1 MDVRS
6 AATTRAGMALL
17 FALVLVLV
25 LVLLGTRVVGAEPV
39 GGDVAGFHH
48 QAETDRGSYEVGDPV
63 RLTFTVCRT
72 RPWPTVT
79 SSSGRTQVLYDWRI
93 LDDDGEVVADN
104 LHSVRTAELLGVW
117 WLPGQCRSGHDDW
130 DQRYWNREDQPLE
143 DGAVI
148 GVPQRGKRVE
158 PGTYRFQV
166 RWQTARGGEP
176 SREQPPV
183 LSSPFRVE
191 P

>member
-6 AATTRAGMALL
+6 AATSRAAMALL
-17 FALVLVLV
+17 FALVLVLI
-25 LVLLGTRVVGAEPV
+25 LVLMGTRVLGAEPV
-39 GGDVAGFHH
+39 RGDMAGFHH
-48 QAETDRGSYEVGDPV
+48 QAETDRDSYEEGDPV

-72 RPWPTVT
+72 RPWPAVT
-79 SSSGRTQVLYDWRI
+79 SSSGMTQVLYDWRV

-104 LHSVRTAELLGVW
+104 LHAVRTLELFSVW

-130 DQRYWNREDQPLE
+130 DQRYWNREDQPVHG
-143 DGAVI
+143 GALL
-148 GVPQRGKRVE
+148 GVPQRGERVE
-158 PGTYRFQV
+158 PGTYRFKV
-166 RWQTARGGEP
+166 RWHTARGGDP

-183 LSSPFRVE
+183 LSPPFRVE